1 MMYKRI
7 DFDDYSLQLEV
18 GVIPSD
24 DTSSFLSKLSVSGGI
39 ISQSD
44 YEKFLVGSLVK
55 DSTQLKAVLEKLI
68 NKRDKDIFNGQLV
81 ETIYKLNNRLR
92 PQHLVIVG
100 DKVMDQSDALRKNLP
115 ISVTL
120 PTNPGWI
127 ASVAMSNL
135 FNPDPAQ
142 MVINQAWEDIKRKFP
157 ERDYIKKHI
166 SSLNLEVPI
175 LQIESVNI
183 TPERVVQDY
192 VERRCEND
200 IEMAK
205 SNMLQWKA
213 HVITQTI
220 PRITE
225 LYTALAE
232 GNYINVYSETIVM
245 TQLYLAIIEVNP
257 NLDWAQIDWTEFED
271 RKGDYGAKILKGK
284 KLPGRTRPPA
294 VVGKSSK
301 AEIEAEKKRFN
312 ALAAQTILELK
323 KKIKGSRI
331 VGQDHAVDAVVDA
344 IAVARV
350 GLRGEEKP
358 IGSWLLPGPT
368 GVGKTEFAKVL
379 ADELGVELV
388 RVDCSEY
395 QHAHEISK
403 LFGAPPGYVGF
414 EDARQESGPPMT
426 LASKVKAN
434 PFCVVLFDELEKA
447 DKAIFNVLLQIMDD
461 GVVTS
466 GRGESI
472 KFNESIILLTSNIG
486 SKEAQEACNRTPI
499 GIRDDCA
506 EDKNKLKA
514 EVIDMT
520 IKELFSP
527 EFLNRLTGI
536 IQFNSLDK
544 IVCRDIT
551 DVMLSKT
558 KVNLEKAQHMSMSWD
573 DSVKDYLLE
582 EGYSEEYG
590 ARNIGRAVQK
600 NLELPLAEWILKKK
614 YIISE
619 DTVKDGRPD
628 LIKISVEDGEFQ
640 FKEAKCDNGTEEDNS
655 NEEGVRDTGNTSK
668 RRRTRNG
675 KTSS

>member
-1 MMYKRI
+1 MYKRI
-7 DFDDYSLQLEV
+7 DFEDYSLQLEV

-44 YEKFLVGSLVK
+44 YEKFLVSSLVK
-55 DSTQLKAVLEKLI
+55 DSTQLKAVLEKLS
-68 NKRDKDIFNGQLV
+68 NQRDKDIFNGQLV
-81 ETIYKLNNRLR
+81 ETIYKINHRLR

-100 DKVMDQSDALRKNLP
+100 EKVMDQSDALRKNMP

-120 PTNPGWI
+120 PANPGWT

-135 FNPDPAQ
+135 FDPGPAQ
-142 MVINQAWEDIKRKFP
+142 TVINQAWEDIKRKFP
-157 ERDYIKKHI
+157 KRNYIKKHI
-166 SSLNLEVPI
+166 SALNLEVPI

-183 TPERVVQDY
+183 TSDKVVQDY

-200 IEMAK
+200 IEMAM

-232 GNYINVYSETIVM
+232 GNYINVYSETIVL
-245 TQLYLAIIEVNP
+245 TQLYLAIVEVNP
-257 NLDWAQIDWTEFED
+257 MLDWSQIDWTAFKD

-284 KLPGRTRPPA
+284 KLPGRSKSPF
-294 VVGKSSK
+294 VGKSSK
-301 AEIEAEKKRFN
+301 AEIEAGRKRFTS
-312 ALAAQTILELK
+312 LAAQTILELK
-323 KKIKGSRI
+323 DKIKGIRI
-331 VGQDHAVDAVVDA
+331 VGQDHAIDAVVDA

-426 LASKVKAN
+426 LASKVKTN

-472 KFNESIILLTSNIG
+472 KFNEAIILMTSNIG

-499 GIRDDCA
+499 GIRNDC

-514 EVIDMT
+514 EVIDAT

-536 IQFNSLDK
+536 IQFNSLDRT
-544 IVCRDIT
+544 VCRSIT

-558 KVNLEKAQHMSMSWD
+558 RANLEKSQHMSMSWD
-573 DSVKDYLLE
+573 DSVKDFLLD

-590 ARNIGRAVQK
+590 ARNIGRALQK
-600 NLELPLAEWILKKK
+600 KLELPLAEWILKNK
-614 YIISE
+614 YLLS
-619 DTVKDGRPD
+619 DDSVKDDRPD
-628 LIKISVEDGEFQ
+628 LVEIMVENGEFK
-640 FKEAKCDNGTEEDNS
+640 FKEAKCDNGTEENNS
-655 NEEGVRDTGNTSK
+655 NKEGVCNTGNSGK
-668 RRRTRNG
+668 RRRTPNG
-675 KTSS
+675 KASRE